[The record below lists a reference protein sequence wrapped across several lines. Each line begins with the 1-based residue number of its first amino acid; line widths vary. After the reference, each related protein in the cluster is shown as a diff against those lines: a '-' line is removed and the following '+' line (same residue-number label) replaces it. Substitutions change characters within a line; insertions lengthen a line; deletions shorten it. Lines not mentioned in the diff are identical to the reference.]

1 MNVPRVPGTAPR
13 KSHLTLSNKQYTKIT
28 GTIASV
34 RKSRHPGGYSLEEEE
49 EPQVNGTRRS
59 SHATV
64 DITKEPSFI
73 AEQSFIRAPL
83 NSRVASRIVPA
94 KKGKAKAEP
103 LDNVPLDIQEA
114 MILEDLLF
122 ALMGI
127 EGTHIVYNLDEFPE
141 DDDGLLKGIQFSVS
155 VQLDP
160 SLRDLVERIIPLATY
175 YTSISTFVELR
186 SHLDYGLVNHAL
198 CAAIRDMLKDYQTLL
213 SQLEHAFNSSPSF
226 TLQKFW
232 FYIHPTLH
240 TMSLIYSL
248 VCELSQTDT
257 SSDES
262 NSGSSDDDDELN
274 EELGLASGLKAVKLN
289 EMGIGGGGIVK
300 GGEVVAILWDRM
312 QNMSGDPTAFK
323 LYGKLFKAAGRP
335 FASTVEQWIRTGL
348 LKDPYEEVM
357 VKESKFINRGT
368 LEMDYTDEYWERRYT
383 LRDGSSLSAPSK
395 RHQAG
400 VPPPRTAGGR
410 LPGGACIPPF
420 MESWKHKILL
430 AGKYLNVIRE
440 CGLEIKGDTQ
450 GADEADWDMSSDKFY
465 KSIEDGYT
473 YANRTLLKLLMED
486 QQLVP
491 RLRSLKYYF
500 FLSQSS
506 FLTHFLD
513 LSASELRKPVK
524 GVSIV
529 KLQSLLDLAL
539 NSGEVLGYK
548 DDVKV
553 TMATSGLYEWLLK
566 VVSVSG
572 AIAGEGEEL
581 GVGHSVGAVST
592 GEAVTDDPS
601 TKEKDKGK
609 KDLQGIDAL
618 TLDYNVRFP
627 LSLVISRKTI
637 LRYQLIFR
645 FLLHL
650 KHVEQML
657 TSMWV
662 DHKAPN
668 WRVPTTEHTEF
679 TQWRSRVF
687 VLRARMLAFVQQI
700 LAFATVEVLEPN
712 WRKLEAKL
720 GKVTTVDQL
729 LRDHV
734 DFLDTCLKECML
746 TSSKL
751 LRVYSRM
758 LVTCSTF
765 ALYSA
770 HFTKSVNQGV
780 AALAQSDKEASSV
793 PMQKRWEFLGRFET
807 NFTHFSKVHHDCVQ
821 FYASSENVAL
831 LSLVVRLENV
841 RTTAQ
846 TIPP

>member
-1 MNVPRVPGTAPR
+1 MNAPRAPGTVPR
-13 KSHLTLSNKQYTKIT
+13 KSHLTLSNKQYTKIA

-34 RKSRHPGGYSLEEEE
+34 RKSRQTGGFNLEEEE

-59 SHATV
+59 SYAAV

-103 LDNVPLDIQEA
+103 LENVPLDIQEA

-122 ALMGI
+122 VLMHPAKGI

-141 DDDGLLKGIQFSVS
+141 DDDSLLKGIQFSVS

-175 YTSISTFVELR
+175 YTSISAFVELR

-213 SQLEHAFNSSPSF
+213 SQLEHAFNSSTSF

-248 VCELSQTDT
+248 ICELNQTDS
-257 SSDES
+257 SSDA
-262 NSGSSDDDDELN
+262 SGSESSDDEDALN

-289 EMGIGGGGIVK
+289 EMSISGGGIVK

-312 QNMSGDPTAFK
+312 QNMSGDPTAYK

-335 FASTVEQWIRTGL
+335 FAGIVEQWIRTGL

-400 VPPPRTAGGR
+400 VPPPRTPGGR

-420 MESWKHKILL
+420 METWKHKILL

-440 CGLEIKGDTQ
+440 CGLEIKGD
-450 GADEADWDMSSDKFY
+450 AHNVDEADWDMSSDKFY

-486 QQLVP
+486 QHLVP

-539 NSGEVLGYK
+539 NSGETLGYK

-553 TMATSGLYEWLLK
+553 NMATSGLYEWLLK

-572 AIAGEGEEL
+572 AIGGEGEDVA
-581 GVGHSVGAVST
+581 GGQSVGAVST

-601 TKEKDKGK
+601 SKEKDKGK
-609 KDLQGIDAL
+609 KELQGMVRVFNVSLGKRPLTGIDAL

-657 TSMWV
+657 TSMWI

-668 WRVPTTEHTEF
+668 WRVPTSEHAEF

-720 GKVTTVDQL
+720 GKVPTVDQL

-780 AALAQSDKEASSV
+780 TALGQSGGDPSSV
-793 PMQKRWEFLGRFET
+793 PMQKR
-807 NFTHFSKVHHDCVQ
+807 
-821 FYASSENVAL
+821 
-831 LSLVVRLENV
+831 
-841 RTTAQ
+841 
-846 TIPP
+846 

>member
-1 MNVPRVPGTAPR
+1 MNGPRTPGAKSR
-13 KSHLTLSNKQYTKIT
+13 KSHLTLSTKQYTKIT

-34 RKSRHPGGYSLEEEE
+34 RKGRHTVGDDIEEDDEE
-49 EPQVNGTRRS
+49 IQTNGIGNRRH
-59 SHATV
+59 SHLA
-64 DITKEPSFI
+64 KEPSFI

-94 KKGKAKAEP
+94 KKGKTKADP
-103 LDNVPLDIQEA
+103 LDGVPLDIQEA

-122 ALMGI
+122 VLMGI
-127 EGTHIVYNLDEFPE
+127 EGTYITYNIDEFPE
-141 DDDGLLKGIQFSVS
+141 DDDGLLKGVQFSVTP
-155 VQLDP
+155 QLDP

-213 SQLEHAFNSSPSF
+213 SQLEHAFNSSSTF
-226 TLQKFW
+226 TLQKLW

-240 TMSLIYSL
+240 TMSLIYNL
-248 VCELSQTDT
+248 VTELTQMDDSPSENSSS
-257 SSDES
+257 SSDE
-262 NSGSSDDDDELN
+262 DDALN
-274 EELGLASGLKAVKLN
+274 EALGLASGLKAVKLS
-289 EMGIGGGGIVK
+289 EMSVDGGGGIVK

-312 QNMSGDPTAFK
+312 QNMSGDPTAYN
-323 LYGKLFKAAGRP
+323 LYKTLLKAAGKP
-335 FASTVEQWIRTGL
+335 FAGLVERWIRTGQL
-348 LKDPYEEVM
+348 RDPYEELM
-357 VKESKFINRGT
+357 VKESKFINKGT

-400 VPPPRTAGGR
+400 VPPPRTPGGR

-440 CGLEIKGDTQ
+440 CGIEIKGDAQ
-450 GADEADWDMSSDKFY
+450 VVDEEDWDMDSEKFY
-465 KSIEDGYT
+465 KTIEDGYT
-473 YANRTLLKLLMED
+473 YANRTLLKLLMDD
-486 QQLVP
+486 QALIP
-491 RLRSLKYYF
+491 RLRSLKRYF

-506 FLTHFLD
+506 FLTHFMD
-513 LSASELRKPVK
+513 LAGSELRKPSK
-524 GVSIV
+524 GVSTV
-529 KLQSLLDLAL
+529 KLQSLLDLSL
-539 NSGEVLGYK
+539 NSGEAYAYK
-548 DDVKV
+548 EDVKIV
-553 TMATSGLYEWLLK
+553 MATSGLYEWLLK

-572 AIAGEGEEL
+572 AIGGEGEEF
-581 GVGHSVGAVST
+581 GATVGSASVAATSVIDGM
-592 GEAVTDDPS
+592 
-601 TKEKDKGK
+601 
-609 KDLQGIDAL
+609 DAL

-657 TSMWV
+657 SAMWI
-662 DHKAPN
+662 DHKAPS
-668 WRVPTTEHTEF
+668 WRVPTQKHTEF
-679 TQWRSRVF
+679 TQWRTRVF

-720 GKVTTVDQL
+720 SKVTTVDQL

-780 AALAQSDKEASSV
+780 TRECTIALTLNRN
-793 PMQKRWEFLGRFET
+793 KRWEFLGRFET

-841 RTTAQ
+841 RTAADRPQ
-846 TIPP
+846 